1 SNDQFKLYKL
11 IYERMLASQM
21 APAIMDTVTAHL
33 SNNGIEFRA
42 NGSQVKFKGIMK
54 VYVEG
59 VDNKKQEEEGYLPE
73 LKEGEKVS
81 AKIITQNKH
90 FTQLPPRYTD
100 ATLTVV
106 IDKHVL
112 G

>member
-11 IYERMLASQM
+11 IYERFLASQM

-42 NGSQVKFKGIMK
+42 NGSQVKFKGFMK

-59 VDNKKQEEEGYLPE
+59 VDNKKQEDEGYLPE

-81 AKIITQNKH
+81 AKDINQINTLHNHLRDTQRRP
-90 FTQLPPRYTD
+90 L
-100 ATLTVV
+100 
-106 IDKHVL
+106 L
-112 G
+112 GCLKSKE